1 LFSKY
6 GDLIKVNKVKLA
18 EIVLNKQSLELEV
31 NVKQDEISAINQE
44 RFDVC
49 INENVKRN

>member
-31 NVKQDEISAINQE
+31 NVKQDEISAIKPGT
-44 RFDVC
+44 
-49 INENVKRN
+49 I